1 MNKMRECLIYR
12 RRIINIINKLFLKTM
27 DNITKQGPEEHEVH
41 YDINEACH
49 DYLFILNGIIYRW
62 GKCTKLLIK
71 ILRNIKKNL
80 NIMPIKNDNCFL
92 SPDVLCNMLSYEFE
106 DFIIAFPRLNEV
118 QLIEELCRVMTKSNA
133 KMLRGNMFSRS
144 DINSL
149 FWEINILRNRFAHS
163 TPGYYTIR
171 NTYASR
177 FESFSSQIKI
187 IEIKKG
193 NIFLKTNLINL
204 EKNEIIKN
212 IIQKTIIE
220 ERDGGNVARK
230 NIMDLLFPM
239 QCPKGNGKNNPQVLH
254 IQNIERFDLY
264 NDFLDLSKKI
274 FEYIEKQLLI
284 ILDEII
290 KHKK

>member
-1 MNKMRECLIYR
+1 MRECLIYR
-12 RRIINIINKLFLKTM
+12 RKIINIINKLFLKTM
-27 DNITKQGPEEHEVH
+27 DNLKEQGFEEHEVH
-41 YDINEACH
+41 YGINEACR

-62 GKCTKLLIK
+62 EKCVRLLIK
-71 ILRNIKKNL
+71 ILKNIKKNL
-80 NIMPIKNDNCFL
+80 NIIPTNNGNCFF
-92 SPDVLCNMLSYEFE
+92 SPDNYCNMLSYEFE
-106 DFIIAFPRLNEV
+106 DFIIAFPRLNET
-118 QLIEELCRVMTKSNA
+118 QLIEELCRVMTKGNA
-133 KMLRGNMFSRS
+133 NKLRENMFSRS
-144 DINSL
+144 EINSL

-171 NTYASR
+171 DTYASR

-187 IEIKKG
+187 IEIKDG

-204 EKNEIIKN
+204 EKNENIKD
-212 IIQKTIIE
+212 IIQTTIIE
-220 ERDGGNVARK
+220 KKEGEETAQK

-239 QCPKGNGKNNPQVLH
+239 QRPKGKGKNNPQVLH

-284 ILDEII
+284 IFNEMS
-290 KHKK
+290 KH